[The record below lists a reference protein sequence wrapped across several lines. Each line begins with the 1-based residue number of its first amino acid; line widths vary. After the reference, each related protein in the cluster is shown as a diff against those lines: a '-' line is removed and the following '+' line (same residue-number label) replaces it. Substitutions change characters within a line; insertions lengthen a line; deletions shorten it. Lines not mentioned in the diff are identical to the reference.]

1 MARNVQITRSSRRR
15 QANSIQQ
22 HRKVVRRFAGLC
34 VLLFVLL
41 LIVGYLLFL
50 RDRNIH
56 LEMPYSKTDSVF
68 GIQKVSLENRLAPS
82 MASEL
87 SVTAQ
92 DVPLNGVELTSGAAG
107 LFSDENHQV
116 LYAKNVHQKMYPAS
130 ITKIMTALVA
140 LKYGNLDQIITV
152 GEECKDI
159 EVGSSV
165 CEIKVGDQL
174 SLRQL
179 LYGLIIHSGNDAAMS
194 IAVSVGGSVENFVS
208 MMNKE
213 AKAIGATNTHF
224 VNPHGLQDEDHYTT
238 VYDIYLMFHEALKYD
253 EFQKII
259 GMASYYASYP
269 NASGEETGIMWES
282 TNGYFI
288 NEATPPEAVTVVGG
302 KTGTT
307 SDAGNCLCLYSKDA
321 YGEPFISIILKAET
335 KDVLYQ
341 EMNEL
346 LSKINK

>member
-1 MARNVQITRSSRRR
+1 MARNVQVTRGSRRR
-15 QANSIQQ
+15 QAHSIQH
-22 HRKVVRRFAGLC
+22 HRKVARRFAGLC
-34 VLLFVLL
+34 ALLAVLLAIAVY
-41 LIVGYLLFL
+41 VLFL
-50 RDRNIH
+50 RNHNIT
-56 LEMPYSKTDSVF
+56 LERPYSKTDTVY
-68 GIQKVSLENRLAPS
+68 GIQKVSLDHRLAPS

-87 SVTAQ
+87 GVTAQ
-92 DVPLNGVELTSGAAG
+92 DVPLEGVDLASGAAG
-107 LFSDENHQV
+107 LFSEADQQV

-140 LKYGNLDQIITV
+140 LKHGNLDQVITV

-165 CEIKVGDQL
+165 CEIKVGDRL

-208 MMNKE
+208 MMNEE
-213 AKAIGATNTHF
+213 AKEIGATNTHF

-238 VYDIYLMFHEALKYD
+238 VYDIYLMFHEALKYE
-253 EFQKII
+253 EFQEII

-288 NEATPPEAVTVVGG
+288 NEATPPEKVTVVGG

-321 YGEPFISIILKAET
+321 YGEPFISIILKSET
-335 KDVLYQ
+335 KEVLYQ
-341 EMNEL
+341 EMNQL